1 MVLDKPRK
9 SSKEVINRQRDKVV
23 KERRDFLYGH
33 RDKNDQIRPIN
44 IEEKITHVLPDIRKD
59 LENLRQQEIP
69 PVGHQPEILVQRER
83 QVNQIREC
91 LAQLDAELKE
101 ALQRIERKSP
111 EEQKWGIL
119 EKWAGNSV
127 NSEKDIKS
135 GTDSLDP
142 KKLKEMQQS
151 LDVLLE
157 SAKDEAINIK
167 AYKYIGELKNES
179 SRYGIERFDISADV
193 DRYVQTIREM
203 KQNLNNP
210 AFSRSLKQA
219 FREKNPDEQT
229 LKLRSAANFYQGMI
243 RPLLA
248 TRKDA
253 FSPRAEYIDNLC
265 NKLIS
270 NEGANVVLY
279 YALSKTQSSSRTN
292 SPDNIIDMAEVEM
305 LRHYSLMARVAQK
318 SGLNLRFTIMNE
330 RDCFPND
337 SILGFNHEEMKINAK
352 IAKMTIKEFGA
363 EELVIIRSLQ
373 ESITNPLGDDFSHL
387 YKEKQEDLKERIWNS
402 VKNNTDDP
410 LKIRVFTTLDSTPDK
425 NLESFGITSSEGIEK
440 IRAMTKKD
448 DLNELPIELLTSLI
462 EPSASFTAY
471 MDLRAEAG
479 NKVRS
484 NNKTDEY
491 PEYDPNSIRAGITW
505 SKDRLSLKPSLKR
518 FESRTVNPMHGL
530 AVYAESSTGKE
541 YAGIAQYRNL
551 QSKQNIEIVRL
562 NGKPIFAVQ
571 NALNEIG
578 ALK

>member
-1 MVLDKPRK
+1 MVLDKLQQ
-9 SSKEVINRQRDKVV
+9 SSQEGIHQQRDKAV
-23 KERRDFLYGH
+23 KERRNFLYSH
-33 RDKNDQIRPIN
+33 SDQNDQLRPVN

-59 LENLRQQEIP
+59 LEKLRKQEIP
-69 PVGHQPEILVQRER
+69 PVGHQPENLVQRER
-83 QVNQIREC
+83 QVDQIIER
-91 LAQLDAELKE
+91 LVQLGTELKD
-101 ALQRIERKSP
+101 ALQELERKSP
-111 EEQKWGIL
+111 EEQKWGML

-135 GTDSLDP
+135 GTDSLYP

-157 SAKDEAINIK
+157 SAKDEARNIK
-167 AYKYIGELKNES
+167 AHEYIGELKNEN

-193 DRYVQTIREM
+193 DKCVQTIREM

-210 AFSRSLKQA
+210 AFSKSLKQA

-265 NKLIS
+265 NKLVS

-292 SPDNIIDMAEVEM
+292 SPDNIIDMAEIEM

-337 SILGFNHEEMKINAK
+337 SILEFNHEEMKINAK
-352 IAKMTIKEFGA
+352 IAKIAIRKFGA

-373 ESITNPLGDDFSHL
+373 ESIIYPLGNDFSHL
-387 YKEKQEDLKERIWNS
+387 YKGKQEDLKERIWNS

-410 LKIRVFTTLDSTPDK
+410 LKIRMFVTLDCMSDK
-425 NLESFGITSSEGIEK
+425 NLEPFGITSSEDIEK

-448 DLNELPIELLTSLI
+448 DLNELPKELLTSLI
-462 EPSASFTAY
+462 EPSANFTAY

-518 FESRTVNPMHGL
+518 FESCTVNPMHGL
-530 AVYAESSTGKE
+530 AVYAKSSTGKE
-541 YAGIAQYRNL
+541 YAGIAPYRNL
-551 QSKQNIEIVRL
+551 QSRENIKMVRL
-562 NGKPIFAVQ
+562 NRKPIFAVQ
-571 NALNEIG
+571 HASNRD
-578 ALK
+578 